1 MAGTWLIILLTM
13 HRQCRAGCQ
22 PLSSCNQ
29 QDRLTEE
36 PRRKLGSGCISVL
49 SCHDVHAF
57 KNSSSTKEGEPCAL
71 SPLPSFTAVEPGNL
85 LLPSQT

>member
-1 MAGTWLIILLTM
+1 MADHPANDAQTAPGGLSAAEQL
-13 HRQCRAGCQ
+13 Q
-22 PLSSCNQ
+22 P

-57 KNSSSTKEGEPCAL
+57 KNSSSTKEGEPCVL
-71 SPLPSFTAVEPGNL
+71 SPLPSFTAVELGNL